1 MKEMKS
7 FLQFKKYI
15 IEKIEFDYNL
25 NFSED
30 ETKLD
35 FSIDKEFITLDEDA
49 FVLRL
54 IMEVFPPK
62 EGKEYPFNLKVV
74 MAGFFKC
81 KEQIDIEKYLPNAAA
96 IMYPYMRSI
105 LTSITSNANVA
116 PLILPTINTQKLF
129 IDE

>member
-35 FSIDKEFITLDEDA
+35 FSID
-49 FVLRL
+49 
-54 IMEVFPPK
+54 MEVFPPK
-62 EGKEYPFNLKVV
+62 EGKN
-74 MAGFFKC
+74 
-81 KEQIDIEKYLPNAAA
+81 I
-96 IMYPYMRSI
+96 R
-105 LTSITSNANVA
+105 
-116 PLILPTINTQKLF
+116 LI
-129 IDE
+129 

>member
-49 FVLRL
+49 FVL
-54 IMEVFPPK
+54 
-62 EGKEYPFNLKVV
+62 G
-74 MAGFFKC
+74 
-81 KEQIDIEKYLPNAAA
+81 
-96 IMYPYMRSI
+96 
-105 LTSITSNANVA
+105 
-116 PLILPTINTQKLF
+116 
-129 IDE
+129 